1 LKGEAAV
8 GVGAVE
14 FPIAE
19 RKRLASLSRSWT
31 CPDCGVPNVELLP
44 DPPAKEESAG
54 LSTDAQSAEEVAEA
68 ERVAVEPQSPALDA
82 TSAPA
87 TPASSITVAQ
97 IPVSALTH
105 LSTPSSPVPSTPAS
119 VHPTP
124 MLHPQP
130 ATIKSRPPLWL
141 DASIVV
147 FSFLVVYL
155 AGKRLTNLWDFVS
168 EYV

>member
-31 CPDCGVPNVELLP
+31 CPDCGVPNIELLP
-44 DPPAKEESAG
+44 DPPAKGESAG
-54 LSTDAQSAEEVAEA
+54 ASTDAQSAGEAAEA
-68 ERVAVEPQSPALDA
+68 EVVAVEPHPTALDA
-82 TSAPA
+82 PP
-87 TPASSITVAQ
+87 TPASPIIVAPT
-97 IPVSALTH
+97 PVS
-105 LSTPSSPVPSTPAS
+105 LSTHSSTPLSPIPSTPVTAP
-119 VHPTP
+119 PTP

-130 ATIKSRPPLWL
+130 AMIKSRPPLWL